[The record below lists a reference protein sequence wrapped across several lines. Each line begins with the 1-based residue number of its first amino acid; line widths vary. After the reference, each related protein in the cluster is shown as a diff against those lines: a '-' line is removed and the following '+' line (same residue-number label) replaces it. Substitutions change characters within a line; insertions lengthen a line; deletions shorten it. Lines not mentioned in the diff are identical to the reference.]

1 MRAGEGCR
9 SHASADW
16 MSIGAPMHGL
26 EHDFESLLRAA
37 TRVTAPALC
46 REVAL
51 HLATDLDELWAEQER
66 RLGRHGLAPP
76 FWGVAW
82 PGGQALARHLLDAPG
97 TVAGLSVLDIGS
109 GSGLVAIAAAKAG
122 ARLVQAA
129 DTDGFALEAV
139 RANARLN
146 RVEIATLGEDLVGT
160 PSSWDVVLAADLWYE
175 RFFAGRL
182 STWLCEIAADGTRVL
197 LGDSGRAFFPR
208 EGLTELQRYRVPS
221 QSFERGGDQTV
232 ASVWRLE
239 SPGPPG

>member
-1 MRAGEGCR
+1 MQV
-9 SHASADW
+9 
-16 MSIGAPMHGL
+16 L
-26 EHDFESLLRAA
+26 KHDFESLLRTA

-46 REVAL
+46 REVPL

-97 TVAGLSVLDIGS
+97 AVAGRSVLDIGS

-122 ARLVQAA
+122 ARVQAA
-129 DTDGFALEAV
+129 DTDAFALEAV

-146 RVEIATLGEDLVGT
+146 RVALATLGEDLVGT
-160 PSSWDVVLAADLWYE
+160 PSRWDVVLAADLWYE

-182 STWLCEIAADGTRVL
+182 SAWLREIAAEGTRVL
-197 LGDSGRAFFPR
+197 LGDRGRAFFPR
-208 EGLTELQRYRVPS
+208 EGLVELQRYQVPS
-221 QSFERGGDQTV
+221 QSFERRDVT
-232 ASVWRLE
+232 ATSVWQLG
-239 SPGPPG
+239 SSGSLGP